1 MCREPKAV
9 HDLHWQLR
17 TRGHGQHMPKSKGA
31 LRLIPLGGVG
41 EIGKNSHVLECGGDL
56 LLIDAGVMF
65 PEEEL
70 HGVDLVI
77 PDFSYVYQRAD
88 RLRAIVLTHAHE
100 DHVGALPYLLK
111 ELGRKVPIYSLPLTI
126 GLIEPKLREHR
137 VLKFAEL
144 IGVMNRQRINL
155 GPFDVEFIPV
165 SHSVPDS
172 ASIVVRTRAGLL
184 FFTGDFKFDQTPV
197 EGQPPDLNH
206 LREIGDQGVLL
217 LLSDC
222 TRVERPGVTPSER
235 VVGEAL
241 NDIVREAKGRVI
253 MTTFASNIIRLEQT
267 IDIATRYNRKV
278 SVVGRSMEDNLRVAA
293 DLGYVRA
300 PPGSIVTLDELRR
313 LPLNQAMILTTGSQG
328 EPTSAL
334 SRIAMGDHP
343 AVRIL
348 PGDTVVVSATPI
360 PGNEETVART
370 IDNLMRR
377 GATVLYPPVVPSI
390 HVSGHASRDE
400 LQALLRL
407 LRPTYAMPV
416 HGEYRQMVHYRSL
429 AVETGVPCDRVILAD
444 VGDVIQVSPNRV
456 EHDGAVT
463 AGSVLVDGLTVGGVT
478 QVVLRDRRHLAADG
492 IVIAAVALDRET
504 GRLVGGPEI
513 TSRGFIAP
521 SANSVLERGAARVRR
536 SLQRRPEGEVE
547 PGYLKGKIK
556 DVLGH
561 AIFEQTRLRP
571 MVLPVITEV

>member
-1 MCREPKAV
+1 
-9 HDLHWQLR
+9 
-17 TRGHGQHMPKSKGA
+17 MPKQSGIV
-31 LRLIPLGGVG
+31 RLIPLGGVG
-41 EIGKNSHVLECGGDL
+41 EIGKNSHLLEYGGDL

-77 PDFSYVYQRAD
+77 PDFSYVLQRAD
-88 RLRAIVLTHAHE
+88 RLKAIVLTHAHE

-111 ELGRKVPIYSLPLTI
+111 ELARKIPIYSLPLTI

-144 IGVMNRQRINL
+144 ISVTGHRRITQ
-155 GPFDVEFIPV
+155 GQFDIEFVPV

-172 ASIVVRTRAGLL
+172 ASIVVRTPVGTL

-206 LREIGDQGVLL
+206 LREIGNEGVLL

-241 NDIVREAKGRVI
+241 DGIVREATGRVI

-267 IDIATRYNRKV
+267 IDIASRFNRRV
-278 SVVGRSMEDNLRVAA
+278 AVVGRSMEDNLRVAI

-313 LPLNQAMILTTGSQG
+313 QPLNQAMILTTGSQG

-343 AVRIL
+343 AVRIIQ
-348 PGDTVVVSATPI
+348 GDTVVISATPI

-377 GATVLYPPVVPSI
+377 GATVLYPPVVPNI

-400 LQALLRL
+400 LRVLLRL
-407 LRPTYAMPV
+407 LRPAYAMPV

-429 AVETGVPCDRVILAD
+429 AIETGVPDDRVIMAD
-444 VGDVIQVSPNRV
+444 VGQVIQVSPKRV
-456 EHDGAVT
+456 ERDGTVA
-463 AGSVLVDGLTVGGVT
+463 AGSVLVDGLTVGGVN

-492 IVIAAVALDRET
+492 VVIAAVVLDRET

-521 SANSVLERGAARVRR
+521 SASSVLDQGATRVGRA
-536 SLQRRPEGEVE
+536 LQRRPEGEVE
-547 PGYLKGKIK
+547 PGYVKGKIK

-571 MVLPVITEV
+571 MILPVITEV